1 MNKMTTQTKNI
12 LKMAGVLFIGLLLGW
27 LFFGGNEKPQSNHD
41 TDKVNEVIWTCSM
54 HPQIRMHESGKCPI
68 CGMDLIPLDSNQ
80 SEVDVNAIQMTE
92 DAIKLANIQT
102 MVVGNDK
109 ANKELRLNGK
119 VQIDE
124 RKVYTQSAH
133 IPGRIESLK
142 INFTGEKVNK
152 GQVLAM
158 VYSPELVTA
167 QEELLQAFSINES
180 QPELFEAAK
189 QKLNNW
195 KIGENS
201 INKILSSGKIIQQFP
216 ITADVSGIVTAK
228 KVELGNYVGM
238 GVPIYEI
245 TDLSSLWILFDVYES
260 DMPWVKVGDKISY
273 TIQSIP
279 GETFEGK
286 ISFLDPFINP
296 QTRVATARIEIKNIE
311 NNLKPEM
318 FVSGIIKNNV
328 SKSTFNEIVIPKSAV
343 MWTGERSVI
352 YIQIIEE
359 NGVSFKLREV
369 TLGPSLG
376 DSYVIKSGLETGE
389 EIVVN
394 GTFTVDAASQL
405 AGKPS
410 MMNLEGGKKMAEH
423 ENMDM
428 SGTKTENGKKPA
440 SIINNESKNKVDY
453 STMDQRIVT
462 SKEFQSQLKIV
473 FMDYNQMK
481 DALVKD
487 DFKTSNLAALSLL
500 KNIDKINMKLLVST
514 DAHKQWMALEPNIK
528 LGATKIS
535 NSKTIEEERKYFIQL
550 SMNMMRAVKIFGVN
564 LKIYEQFCPM
574 ANENGGA
581 YWLSMSKEIL
591 NPYFGEAMLT
601 CGSTKQIIE

>member
-328 SKSTFNEIVIPKSAV
+328 SKSAFNEIVIPKSAV